1 MARARFTPENMERGE
16 GIWKKEDASNRWIF
30 VLADIPFAELSHRT
44 PFVLPGL
51 RRRDDC
57 QSDMSCRFRP
67 CIDLHEGQVKQIVG
81 GSLRDD
87 GSEPMENFVSEK
99 PPAWFAETFRADNLT
114 GGHVIM
120 LGKGNKEAAKEALAA
135 WPGGMQVGGGI
146 RPGNAASWIR
156 AGASHVIVTS
166 ALFDDAGK
174 FLPYVLDKLVAEVGK
189 DKLVIDLSCRRKDRG
204 WTVAMNRWQTLTELD
219 VTTETL
225 DSLAPFCDEFLIH
238 AADVEGLCGGIDA
251 ELVSLLGSW
260 GKLPVTYAGGAASMD
275 DVRLVAAAGGGKV
288 DVTVGS
294 ALDLFGGGI
303 RYADLVAMG

>member
-1 MARARFTPENMERGE
+1 
-16 GIWKKEDASNRWIF
+16 
-30 VLADIPFAELSHRT
+30 
-44 PFVLPGL
+44 
-51 RRRDDC
+51 
-57 QSDMSCRFRP
+57 MSCRFRP
-67 CIDLHEGQVKQIVG
+67 CIDLHEGKVKQIVG

-87 GSEPMENFVSEK
+87 GTAPRENFVSEK
-99 PPAWFAETFRADNLT
+99 PPAWFAGTFRNDGLT

-120 LGKGNKEAAKEALAA
+120 LGKGNETAAKEALAA

-146 RPGNAASWIR
+146 RPGNAAAWID

-166 ALFDDAGK
+166 ALFDAEGK
-174 FLPYVLDKLVAEVGK
+174 FLPNVLDELVAEVGK
-189 DKLVIDLSCRRKDRG
+189 ERLVIDLSCRRKDRG

-219 VTTETL
+219 VTAGTL

-251 ELVSLLGSW
+251 DLVALLGGW

-275 DVRLVAAAGGGKV
+275 DVLLVAEAGRGKV

-294 ALDLFGGGI
+294 ALDLFGGSGI
-303 RYADLVAMG
+303 RYADLTAMGRD